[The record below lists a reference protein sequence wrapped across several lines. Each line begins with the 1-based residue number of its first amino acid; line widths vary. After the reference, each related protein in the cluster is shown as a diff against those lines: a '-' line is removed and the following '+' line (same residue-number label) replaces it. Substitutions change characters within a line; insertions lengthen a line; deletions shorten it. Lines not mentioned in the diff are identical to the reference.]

1 MKKYF
6 TSFFY
11 VFIPSYK
18 SNYKSKFIQ
27 KIMEYFNHGK
37 VIEMGCGTGLASLYK
52 QRIMIFLLRE
62 YHCKKFWIVL
72 FKKNFWLQ
80 IQRKSRKIMSLL
92 IVILSC
98 INSFYNSDLLFV
110 LPISQ
115 SKEKEYFLANWT
127 AKEVKMI
134 VCPLQ

>member
-37 VIEMGCGTGLASLYK
+37 VIEMDCGTGLVAGY
-52 QRIMIFLLRE
+52 LL
-62 YHCKKFWIVL
+62 KKV
-72 FKKNFWLQ
+72 
-80 IQRKSRKIMSLL
+80 
-92 IVILSC
+92 
-98 INSFYNSDLLFV
+98 
-110 LPISQ
+110 
-115 SKEKEYFLANWT
+115 
-127 AKEVKMI
+127 
-134 VCPLQ
+134 